1 MVRSQHGLFG
11 LGENI
16 ALRTQKKVKNL
27 KIQLIIETLMSD
39 TEITTKVFV
48 DTAVKIDFIAIVLTL

>member
-1 MVRSQHGLFG
+1 MVRVHYGSFG

-16 ALRTQKKVKNL
+16 ALRTQKKVKNR
-27 KIQLIIETLMSD
+27 KIQLIIETLTSD